1 MDTVYAALGRFDV
14 RFRYLIVVAWIVI
27 TIVCIRAFPGLS
39 SVTPSATINAFLPAS
54 APSIQAATLA
64 TPFQNTRY
72 VSGTIVASREN
83 GPLTLADQAA
93 MDRLEQMAR
102 ALPHVKTLRDL
113 STSPDGAARQAV
125 LQADVPSSG
134 TGTDATL
141 VNSIREAFGQVN
153 APAGLTFHLTGPLA
167 INVDTQNASQTTR
180 NVLQYLSFLLI
191 IVLLLVAF
199 RALLAPLLTF
209 LPAVLVLLLASPV
222 IAGAVTHLGVQAAEI
237 TQLLLIVL
245 VLGAGTDYGLFLT
258 FRVREELR
266 RGLAPQ
272 EAVVRA
278 VQTVGETI
286 TFSALTV
293 IAALLTLVL
302 AQFGIYRSMGP
313 ALAIGIAL
321 MLLAG
326 LTLLPALLAI
336 FGRAVF
342 WPTSTQKREQV
353 EASLW
358 GKLTGRLMQRP
369 AMTLALGVVLFI
381 GLALGQLG
389 TSLGGF
395 GGQATGGPT
404 GADSTVGTAVIAAH
418 YPSTNQNPA
427 QILFQFPAS
436 VWDDPTRLA
445 EASQGLKQISAL
457 QTVLGPLNPNGAP
470 LTVTQL
476 MQLHSQLGNPQAL
489 PAVPPPNT
497 SLSPQEYNA
506 YRATGQYISVDGQT
520 VQFVAILKDSS
531 SSSAALNAIPALRTA
546 VAQVATSAGTARSG
560 VLSANAFAYDI
571 TQTSQSDLSRI
582 IPIVAVL
589 IAVLLALVL
598 RSLIAPLYLIVSVV
612 LSFLGSWGLVALVFV
627 HLGGSGGVQFILP
640 FLLFVFLMALGSDY
654 NILVMRRIREEAH
667 RQPLRA
673 AVREA
678 ISRTGGTVTGAGV
691 ILAGTFALL
700 AVEGN
705 TDQVRQVGFG
715 VAAGILMD
723 TFLIRTLLIPALVVL
738 LGRWNW
744 WPAPLF
750 RRADAVVSA
759 EAPTDQPTSM
769 TASSPNTGS
778 AQEAVWHKQ
787 SPGDATW

>member
-27 TIVCIRAFPGLS
+27 TIVCIRAFPSLS

-54 APSIQAATLA
+54 APSIQAANLA

-72 VSGTIVASREN
+72 VSGTIVASRDN
-83 GPLTLADQAA
+83 GPLTPADQAA

-125 LQADVPSSG
+125 VQADVPSSG

-141 VNSIREAFGQVN
+141 VSTIREAFGQVN

-167 INVDTQNASQTTR
+167 TNVDTQNASQTTR
-180 NVLQYLSFLLI
+180 NALQYLSFLLI
-191 IVLLLVAF
+191 LALLLVAF
-199 RALLAPLLTF
+199 RALLAPLITF
-209 LPAVLVLLLASPV
+209 LPAVLVLLLASPI

-266 RGLAPQ
+266 RGLAPK

-342 WPTSTQKREQV
+342 WPTSTQKRENV

-358 GKLTGRLMQRP
+358 GRLTGRLMQRP
-369 AMTLALGVVLFI
+369 AMTLGLGVALFV

-395 GGQATGGPT
+395 AGQTSGGPT

-427 QILFQFPAS
+427 QILFRFPAS

-445 EASQGLKQISAL
+445 EAEQGLRQISTL

-489 PAVPPPNT
+489 PAVPPPHT

-506 YRATGQYISVDGQT
+506 YRATGQYISADGQT

-546 VAQVATSAGTARSG
+546 IAQVATSTGAGKSG
-560 VLSANAFAYDI
+560 VFSANAFAYDI
-571 TQTSQSDLSRI
+571 TQTSQSDLSLI

-589 IAVLLALVL
+589 IAVLLVLVL

-612 LSFLGSWGLVALVFV
+612 LSFLAAWGLVALVFV
-627 HLGGSGGVQFILP
+627 HLAGSGGVQFILP

-654 NILVMRRIREEAH
+654 NILVMRRIREEA
-667 RQPLRA
+667 RSQPLRA

-678 ISRTGGTVTGAGV
+678 ISRTGGTVTAAGV

-705 TDQVRQVGFG
+705 TDQVHQVGFG

-750 RRADAVVSA
+750 RKAFTMPAP
-759 EAPTDQPTSM
+759 EAPPDQTNPVFQ
-769 TASSPNTGS
+769 TGPVFGKERS
-778 AQEAVWHKQ
+778 
-787 SPGDATW
+787 

>member
-1 MDTVYAALGRFDV
+1 MDTVYAALGRFDI
-14 RFRYLIVVAWIVI
+14 RFRYLIVVVWVAI
-27 TIVCIRAFPGLS
+27 TIVCIRTFPSLS
-39 SVTPSATINAFLPAS
+39 SVTPSTTISAFLPAS
-54 APSIQAATLA
+54 APSVQAANLA
-64 TPFQNTRY
+64 TPFQNTQY
-72 VSGTIVASREN
+72 ASATIVAARDP
-83 GPLTLADQAA
+83 GPLTPADQAA
-93 MDRLEQMAR
+93 MDQLERLVR
-102 ALPHVKTLRDL
+102 AMPHVKTVHDL

-125 LQADVPSSG
+125 VQADVPSSG
-134 TGTDATL
+134 TGTGATL
-141 VNSIREAFGQVN
+141 VSNIREAFGQVN
-153 APAGLTFHLTGPLA
+153 APASLTFHLTGPLA
-167 INVDTQNASQTTR
+167 TAVDSQNASQTSR
-180 NVLQYLSFLLI
+180 NTLQYLSFLLI

-199 RALLAPLLTF
+199 RALLAPLITF
-209 LPAVLVLLLASPV
+209 LPAALVLLLASPV
-222 IAGAVTHLGVQAAEI
+222 IAGAVTRLGVQPADV
-237 TQLLLIVL
+237 TQLILIVL

-266 RGLAPQ
+266 RGLAPK

-293 IAALLTLVL
+293 IAALLTLVI
-302 AQFGIYRSMGP
+302 AQFGIYQSLGP

-342 WPTSTQKREQV
+342 WPTSTQKREHV
-353 EASLW
+353 AAGLW
-358 GKLTGRLMQRP
+358 GRLTGRLMQRP
-369 AMTLALGVVLFI
+369 AMTLGLGVILFV

-395 GGQATGGPT
+395 AGQTSGPT
-404 GADSTVGTAVIAAH
+404 GADSTAGTAVIAAH
-418 YPSTNQNPA
+418 YPTTNQNPA
-427 QILFQFPAS
+427 EILMQFPTS
-436 VWDDPTRLA
+436 VWTNPGSLA
-445 EASQGLKQISAL
+445 TAEQGLRQIAAI
-457 QTVLGPLNPNGAP
+457 QTVLGPLNPNGVP
-470 LTVTQL
+470 LPAATL
-476 MQLHSQLGNPQAL
+476 AHLYSQLGAPQAL
-489 PAVPPPNT
+489 PAVPPAKSPVR
-497 SLSPQEYNA
+497 PQEYNA
-506 YRATGQYISVDGQT
+506 YRATGQYISADGQT
-520 VQFVAILKDSS
+520 VQFVAILKDTSS
-531 SSSAALNAIPALRTA
+531 SSTAVNAIPGLRTA
-546 VAQVATSAGTARSG
+546 VARIAQASGAARSG
-560 VLSANAFAYDI
+560 VLSTNAVAYDI
-571 TQTSQSDLSRI
+571 TQTSSSDLSRI
-582 IPIVAVL
+582 VPIVAVL

-598 RSLIAPLYLIVSVV
+598 RSIIAPFYLIVSVV
-612 LSFLGSWGLVALVFV
+612 LSFLAAWGLVALVFV
-627 HLGGSGGVQFILP
+627 HLAGSESVQFILP

-667 RQPLRA
+667 SQPLRA

-678 ISRTGGTVTGAGV
+678 ISRTGGTVTTAGI

-750 RRADAVVSA
+750 RRAGTGALA
-759 EAPTDQPTSM
+759 EAQTDQNASM
-769 TASSPNTGS
+769 TAP
-778 AQEAVWHKQ
+778 
-787 SPGDATW
+787 

>member
-14 RFRYLIVVAWIVI
+14 RFRYLIVVAWVVI
-27 TIVCIRAFPGLS
+27 TIVCIRAFPSLG
-39 SVTPSATINAFLPAS
+39 SVTPNATISSFLPAS
-54 APSIQAATLA
+54 APSIQASNLA
-64 TPFQNTRY
+64 TPFQNRQYASATL
-72 VSGTIVASREN
+72 VASRDN
-83 GPLTLADQAA
+83 GPLTSADQAA
-93 MDRLEQMAR
+93 IDQLENLVR
-102 ALPHVKTLRDL
+102 AMPHVKTVRDL
-113 STSPDGAARQAV
+113 SISPDGKARQAV
-125 LQADVPSSG
+125 IQAAVSTDG
-134 TGTDATL
+134 TGTGATL
-141 VNSIREAFGQVN
+141 VNSIRDAFGQVN
-153 APAGLTFHLTGPLA
+153 APAGLTFHLTGSLA
-167 INVDTQNASQTTR
+167 SAVDSQNSSQTTR
-180 NVLQYLSFLLI
+180 NALQVFSFLLI
-191 IVLLLVAF
+191 LVLLLLAF
-199 RALLAPLLTF
+199 RALLAPLITF
-209 LPAVLVLLLASPV
+209 LPAALVLLLASPA
-222 IAGAVTHLGVQAAEI
+222 IAGAVTRLGVQASSI

-266 RGLAPQ
+266 RGLDPRA
-272 EAVVRA
+272 AVVRA

-293 IAALLTLVL
+293 IAALLTLVI
-302 AQFGIYRSMGP
+302 AQFGIYQSLGP
-313 ALAIGIAL
+313 SLAIGIAL

-342 WPTSTQKREQV
+342 WPTSTQKRENIP
-353 EASLW
+353 ASLW
-358 GKLTGRLMQRP
+358 GRLTERLMQRP
-369 AMTLALGVVLFI
+369 TLTLSLGIVLFV

-395 GGQATGGPT
+395 MGQTTGPT
-404 GADSTVGTAVIAAH
+404 GADSTAGTAVIAAH
-418 YPSTNQNPA
+418 YPSTNQNPTEM
-427 QILFQFPAS
+427 LFQFPAS

-445 EASQGLKQISAL
+445 TVEQGLENVSTIR
-457 QTVLGPLNPNGAP
+457 TVLGPLNPNGVP

-476 MQLHSQLGNPQAL
+476 MQLHQQLGNPQAL
-489 PAVPPPNT
+489 PAVPPPT
-497 SLSPQEYNA
+497 ISIAPQEYNA
-506 YRATGQYISVDGQT
+506 YRATGQYISLDGRT
-520 VQFVAILKDSS
+520 VQFVAILKDTSS
-531 SSSAALNAIPALRTA
+531 SPAAVNAIPALRAA
-546 VAQVATSAGTARSG
+546 VAQVAMSG
-560 VLSANAFAYDI
+560 GASQNGVFSANAFAYDI
-571 TQTSQSDLSRI
+571 TQTSGSDLSHI

-589 IAVLLALVL
+589 IAVLLAFVL

-612 LSFLGSWGLVALVFV
+612 LSFLAAWGLVALVFV
-627 HLGGSGGVQFILP
+627 HLGGSDGVEFVLP

-667 RQPLRA
+667 NQPLRE

-678 ISRTGGTVTGAGV
+678 IARTGGTVTTAGI

-750 RRADAVVSA
+750 RHASTVSVS
-759 EAPTDQPTSM
+759 EMPTDQM
-769 TASSPNTGS
+769 
-778 AQEAVWHKQ
+778 VR
-787 SPGDATW
+787 

>member
-1 MDTVYAALGRFDV
+1 MDIVYAALGRFDV
-14 RFRYLIVVAWIVI
+14 RFRYLIVVAWIVV
-27 TIVCIRAFPGLS
+27 TIVCIRTFPSLS
-39 SVTPSATINAFLPAS
+39 SVTPSSTINSFLPAS

-72 VSGTIVASREN
+72 VSGIIVVSRDT
-83 GPLTLADQAA
+83 GQLTPSDQAA
-93 MDRLEQMAR
+93 MDRLEQMTR

-113 STSPDGAARQAV
+113 STSSDGAARQAV
-125 LQADVPSSG
+125 LQADVSSNG

-141 VNSIREAFGQVN
+141 VSAIREAFGQVN
-153 APAGLTFHLTGPLA
+153 APAGLSFHLTGPLA

-199 RALLAPLLTF
+199 RALLAPLITF
-209 LPAVLVLLLASPV
+209 LPAALVLLLASPV

-313 ALAIGIAL
+313 ALAIGITL

-342 WPTSTQKREQV
+342 WPTSTQKRENV

-358 GKLTGRLMQRP
+358 GRLTGRLMQRP
-369 AMTLALGVVLFI
+369 ALTLGLGVVLFV
-381 GLALGQLG
+381 GLTLGQLG

-395 GGQATGGPT
+395 GGQSSSGPT
-404 GADSTVGTAVIAAH
+404 GADSTIGTAVIDAH

-427 QILFQFPAS
+427 QVLLQFS
-436 VWDDPTRLA
+436 TSIWDDPTRLA
-445 EASQGLKQISAL
+445 EASQGLRQISAL

-470 LTVTQL
+470 LTVAQL
-476 MQLHSQLGNPQAL
+476 MQLHQQLGNPQAL
-489 PAVPPPNT
+489 PAVPPSHISI
-497 SLSPQEYNA
+497 SLREYNA
-506 YRATGQYISVDGQT
+506 YRATGQYISADGQT

-546 VAQVATSAGTARSG
+546 VAQVATSAGAGQSG
-560 VLSANAFAYDI
+560 VFSANAFAYDI
-571 TQTSQSDLSRI
+571 TQTSQSDLSLI

-589 IAVLLALVL
+589 IAVLLVLVL

-612 LSFLGSWGLVALVFV
+612 LSFLAAWGLVALVFV
-627 HLGGSGGVQFILP
+627 HLAGSGGVQFILP

-667 RQPLRA
+667 RQPLRT

-678 ISRTGGTVTGAGV
+678 ISRTGGTVTAAGV

-750 RRADAVVSA
+750 RRVEA
-759 EAPTDQPTSM
+759 EA
-769 TASSPNTGS
+769 GS
-778 AQEAVWHKQ
+778 AGQRDHAALVTTAEPGSESDRREA
-787 SPGDATW
+787 

>member
-1 MDTVYAALGRFDV
+1 MDTAYAALGRFDV
-14 RFRYLIVVAWIVI
+14 RFRYLIVVAWVAI
-27 TIVCIRAFPGLS
+27 TVVSLRAFPSLS
-39 SVTPSATINAFLPAS
+39 SVTPSTTISAFLPAS
-54 APSIQAATLA
+54 APSIQAANLA
-64 TPFQNTRY
+64 TPLQNTRY
-72 VSGTIVASREN
+72 ASATIVASRDN
-83 GPLTLADQAA
+83 GPLTLTDQAA
-93 MDRLEQMAR
+93 IDRLEQMVR
-102 ALPHVKTLRDL
+102 AMPHVKMVRDL
-113 STSPDGAARQAV
+113 SISPDGAARQAV
-125 LQADVPSSG
+125 VQADVPSDGSG
-134 TGTDATL
+134 TGVTL
-141 VNSIREAFGQVN
+141 VSTIREAFGQVN

-167 INVDTQNASQTTR
+167 ANVDSQNASQTTR
-180 NVLQYLSFLLI
+180 NALQYLSFLLI
-191 IVLLLVAF
+191 IALLLVAF
-199 RALLAPLLTF
+199 RALLSPLITF
-209 LPAVLVLLLASPV
+209 LPAALVLLLASPV
-222 IAGAVTHLGVQAAEI
+222 IAGAVTRLGVQAADT

-266 RGLAPQ
+266 RGLAPK

-293 IAALLTLVL
+293 IAALLTLIL
-302 AQFGIYRSMGP
+302 AQFGIYQSLGP

-342 WPTSTQKREQV
+342 WPTSTQKRENV

-358 GKLTGRLMQRP
+358 SRLTGRLMQRP
-369 AMTLALGVVLFI
+369 AMTLGLGVVLFA

-395 GGQATGGPT
+395 AGQTTGPT
-404 GADSTVGTAVIAAH
+404 GADSTAGTAVIAAH

-427 QILFQFPAS
+427 QILFRFPAS

-445 EASQGLKQISAL
+445 TAEQELRQISAI

-470 LTVTQL
+470 LAVTQL
-476 MQLHSQLGNPQAL
+476 THLHQQLGDPQAL
-489 PAVPPPNT
+489 PAVPPPNA
-497 SLSPQEYNA
+497 SISPQEYNT
-506 YRATGQYISVDGQT
+506 YRATGQYISADGQT

-531 SSSAALNAIPALRTA
+531 SSPTALNAIPALRTA
-546 VAQVATSAGTARSG
+546 VARVATSAGAAQSG

-612 LSFLGSWGLVALVFV
+612 LSFLAAWGLVALVFV
-627 HLGGSGGVQFILP
+627 HLAASGGVQFILP

-667 RQPLRA
+667 SQPLRV

-678 ISRTGGTVTGAGV
+678 ISLTGGTVTAAGM

-750 RRADAVVSA
+750 RKAFTMPAP
-759 EAPTDQPTSM
+759 EAPTDQTGPVFH
-769 TASSPNTGS
+769 TGS
-778 AQEAVWHKQ
+778 VLRKERL
-787 SPGDATW
+787 